1 MAAELLTPIPSGF
14 LLTANISPLSQ
25 SVLQTLHSSIS
36 PSQHWWLPI
45 SGWGAQG
52 CGMNHL
58 CRSHSILPSTDRSFH
73 SPLTAPY
80 ALLLPQLTSPSV
92 RKLPRYRNSPLFQ
105 LPLIGARVPPCFL
118 STSFPFIFHPTQL
131 HGDLSCPFLCLRSSA
146 HVMLVLC
153 ENCPICRCSLDAF
166 VE

>member
-80 ALLLPQLTSPSV
+80 ALLLPQLTYPSV
-92 RKLPRYRNSPLFQ
+92 RKLPRYRNFTTLSAPPHRGTGPTL
-105 LPLIGARVPPCFL
+105 LPLYFFSLHLSSYPVTWGSFL
-118 STSFPFIFHPTQL
+118 SFLVPEIFC
-131 HGDLSCPFLCLRSSA
+131 SCYAGAL
-146 HVMLVLC
+146 
-153 ENCPICRCSLDAF
+153 
-166 VE
+166 